1 MTWTYR
7 GENAHAHR
15 FQALGSALTIK
26 NCQQQRSQKVP
37 IDQKLLELA
46 KKVTA
51 HRAKVVIDHIIKH
64 GFITTEDLKET
75 YGYNHPPRAA
85 GDVRDQGIP
94 LDTFKVKGRDGRSIG
109 AYRFGDP
116 SKIEEGKLGG
126 RKILPKQLKK
136 ELVLLFGARCAVST
150 EQYDE
155 SHLQIDHRIPYRIS
169 GDDGTD
175 RNPAD
180 FMLLSGAAQR
190 QKSWACEH
198 CQNFLNQKELATC
211 KSCYW
216 AFPENFTHI
225 AMKNERR
232 VDLTFSG
239 KEINQFEI
247 LEKRAKDSGSSIQD
261 EIKKLIK

>member
-1 MTWTYR
+1 L
-7 GENAHAHR
+7 N
-15 FQALGSALTIK
+15 TIDK
-26 NCQQQRSQKVP
+26 
-37 IDQKLLELA
+37 KLLEAA

-51 HRAKVVIDHIIKH
+51 HRAKTVIDHIIKH
-64 GFITTEDLKET
+64 GFISTEELKET

-94 LDTFKVKGRDGRSIG
+94 LETFKVKGADGRSIG

-116 SKIEEGKLGG
+116 SKIEDGKLGG

-136 ELVLLFGARCAVST
+136 QLVERFGARCAIST
-150 EQYDE
+150 EEYDE

-169 GDDGTD
+169 GDGESTD
-175 RNPAD
+175 RNADD

-198 CQNFLNQKELATC
+198 CLNFLVNKDFDTC
-211 KSCYW
+211 QSCYW
-216 AFPENFTHI
+216 AFPENFTHV
-225 AMKNERR
+225 AMKQERR
-232 VDLTFSG
+232 VDLTFTGQEVQSY
-239 KEINQFEI
+239 QT
-247 LEKRAKDSGSSIQD
+247 LEERAKTNGSSIQS